1 MGKIV
6 LIAILQVTA
15 YRPVPQQT
23 KPECRDVQNCW
34 TSIGDVPTKF
44 GAAVSQDLLA
54 NGAVH
59 YGDPIYIESIGWRIV
74 NDTMN
79 KRHHNAV
86 DVMVWTHDEEKKIGV
101 RHIPVYVA
109 EGEPSALPGLSK

>member
-1 MGKIV
+1 MLK
-6 LIAILQVTA
+6 LIFIGILQVTA
-15 YRPVPQQT
+15 YQPVPQQT
-23 KPECRDVQNCW
+23 RPGCNGIHDCF

-54 NGAVH
+54 NGAIR
-59 YGDPIYIESIGWRIV
+59 YGDPIYIEGIGWRIC

-86 DVMVWTHDEEKKIGV
+86 DVMVWTRSEEHAVGV
-101 RHIPVYVA
+101 RHAKVWTVQR
-109 EGEPSALPGLSK
+109 